1 MRNSHLVKINRPLH
15 HMFCDISESSSFF
28 ALHLFLI
35 TTYLSLTVLLT
46 PFLSLFIH
54 LRDFVLSICFCCFII
69 YKLSAHTQS
78 RPYIISLVLCAGDT
92 VAKNSPAIQE
102 MQETQVWS
110 LGLIQGKIPWRKE
123 WLPTPVFLPEKFHGQ
138 RSLVGYSPWG
148 NKTSDMTELVVPHLN
163 LEA

>member
-1 MRNSHLVKINRPLH
+1 MRNSNLVNINRPIH

-78 RPYIISLVLCAGDT
+78 RPYIISLGAQMV
-92 VAKNSPAIQE
+92 KNPPAR
-102 MQETQVWS
+102 QETWVWS
-110 LGLIQGKIPWRKE
+110 LGGEDPLEKGMATHSSILAWRIPWTE
-123 WLPTPVFLPEKFHGQ
+123 ELG
-138 RSLVGYSPWG
+138 GPWSTKNQTG
-148 NKTSDMTELVVPHLN
+148 LSD
-163 LEA
+163 